1 MSLAALL
8 ILPVTASGLQL
19 LTVLVR
25 DTLVAGFFLACRRLT
40 KEAICF
46 NKTGSQSETT
56 FFFREEK
63 VEGTLAMVQYQS
75 ISSPAGVFFVQM
87 EHKHC
92 HAFKPLRLKMQQTL
106 TVHAQY
112 NGDL

>member
-1 MSLAALL
+1 
-8 ILPVTASGLQL
+8 
-19 LTVLVR
+19 
-25 DTLVAGFFLACRRLT
+25 
-40 KEAICF
+40 
-46 NKTGSQSETT
+46 
-56 FFFREEK
+56 
-63 VEGTLAMVQYQS
+63 MVQYQS